1 MTSVLISSACRQGDQ
16 GKVEDLEITPTAPSF
31 RTKISTFFNY
41 DYPDNALCI
50 EINYNAVKG

>member
-1 MTSVLISSACRQGDQ
+1 MLVDKVIQ